1 MTDKETPLGKM
12 NFDIGW
18 KLKKDIIFND
28 ATYEIVVKCKAYK
41 AEDGIT
47 TEQEAALKK
56 FAREGEKQL
65 AIAAQMLN
73 GKFPDAGRRF
83 VPTMLL
89 FNRDGE
95 YALLLDDKDNPD
107 EGMCAILS
115 PRREIV
121 SQDEYL

>member
-1 MTDKETPLGKM
+1 MTDKDTPLGKM
-12 NFDIGW
+12 SFDTGW
-18 KLKKDIIFND
+18 KLKKDITFD
-28 ATYEIVVKCKAYK
+28 GATYKIVVKCKAYK

-47 TEQEAALKK
+47 HEQGAAMEK

-65 AIAAQMLN
+65 AIAAQMLK
-73 GKFPDAGRRF
+73 GKFPAAGQRF

-95 YALLLDDKDNPD
+95 YALLLDDKEAPD
-107 EGMCAILS
+107 EGVCVVLS
-115 PRREIV
+115 PRREII

>member
-1 MTDKETPLGKM
+1 MTRKDTPLGKM
-12 NFDIGW
+12 SFATGW
-18 KLKKDIIFND
+18 KLNKDMAFD
-28 ATYEIVVKCKAYK
+28 GATYKIVVKCKAYR

-47 TEQEAALKK
+47 HEQEAAMEK
-56 FAREGEKQL
+56 FVREGEKQL
-65 AIAAQMLN
+65 AIAAQMLK
-73 GKFPDAGRRF
+73 GKFPAAARRF

-95 YALLLDDKDNPD
+95 YALLLDDKEAPD
-107 EGMCAILS
+107 EGVCAVLS